1 MHREEGHLSVREQ
14 KTSRGTPEEVPTNAR
29 TGFFGTIPTPL
40 AGSNYGTTDQREM
53 EVGER
58 TSGFSAPGTKN
69 IGCFVAPEKKQN
81 QNQKQEQKQQQQQQQ
96 QQRQKQ
102 FGSFAPDK
110 RQRQKGQQFG
120 SFAPKREQQEGSF
133 APKQEQQ
140 GSFAPRQPTRWPAP
154 SGRRAGTTT
163 MGRMPSS
170 KSVSTTFPN
179 DKIRIAATTSERR
192 SPQFGRPQLFLH
204 QGWKGPGEGDARED
218 SVGRTAP
225 ARDCPNDPRR
235 GATSVERF
243 PEGLRNCSSSEQ
255 GSASSAVRAPQATY
269 GGPPLRSRLHVQDPA
284 RVQAARDQRGRN
296 GPCIGGKEGAQ
307 KTICGG
313 TSETG
318 ATSSS
323 LRCHHRREQAC
334 QGRRPTCRRFSCDV
348 LHDEVPR
355 PRPTFSEQIGLAR
368 DSLCRG
374 VADQG
379 RSRTICEGEGRPGG
393 SPPHLSSSGSSNSN
407 RGVFLENCATPQHRD
422 GGQHTR
428 VRVADGAHSQGH
440 AKGDVDALIQ
450 ERSGASDSTAG
461 GIKRKNASTPATQQR
476 GADSG
481 IPERDERICTD
492 EGDGGA
498 EDPAVAALIN
508 GAKYP
513 LPVCDEGIE
522 VPDPDYFPVG
532 LCKPPPIIKKSLDS
546 FPTGLIVLEA
556 VRRMA
561 EEVGKDSDFLQWC
574 TSGRKIADA
583 LSGPIP
589 LPGPKSKIPNS
600 FVSECVK
607 SKVLIP
613 LARTDRKKGA
623 VCVFDVPKS
632 DPQLRRLVV
641 DGRPVNKRIAKPQ
654 PFSLVNPHKLA
665 TMLKVSNA
673 RFAQQTDL
681 KGYFH
686 QFPLSPEVSKYF
698 CVQAGGRW
706 FRWARLPMGFA
717 YAPYIAQNT
726 SEIFLGPILNKW
738 GVVYL
743 DDIFVWGAYPA
754 EAAAKTAFVRDRLQ
768 RAGAEVN
775 VKKSMAKPAEVV
787 DFIGIVWNLPLQSF
801 SLPEEWRLKSSRII
815 HDTLKLETCSLR
827 KWWKVCGLVF
837 RAAYVLDFKLCFLC
851 HTLQF
856 VRSKAQLVS
865 RKKLS
870 WDDDVAMH
878 VATKE
883 ELAAFAVA
891 NIQTCVTVPFP
902 SPPPIHFSI
911 AVWTDAST
919 TGWGWVSKLQNSFSG
934 VERHGRW
941 ESTHTSGEMFV
952 LELRAAEKGMAAA
965 LEGGHTAIVLFV
977 DNEAVKYVLR
987 RGHSRTRLGNS
998 ILRRMSTRLSAAKA
1012 HLHIRWIKTDEM
1024 PADWG
1029 SRQKLAG
1036 QGVSLSPNRFGH
1048 VVEEASG
1055 MRVSDDVLQ

>member
-1 MHREEGHLSVREQ
+1 MHREEGHQSVREQ
-14 KTSRGTPEEVPTNAR
+14 KTSRGTPEEVQTNAR

-53 EVGER
+53 ESEPAASVHLGQK
-58 TSGFSAPGTKN
+58 TSAASLRLRKN
-69 IGCFVAPEKKQN
+69 QN

-154 SGRRAGTTT
+154 SGRRAGTTA

-192 SPQFGRPQLFLH
+192 SPQFGRPQFFLH

-225 ARDCPNDPRR
+225 ARDCPHDPRR

-255 GSASSAVRAPQATY
+255 GSASSTVRAPQATY
-269 GGPPLRSRLHVQDPA
+269 GGPRSVVGYMCKILRECKR
-284 RVQAARDQRGRN
+284 RG
-296 GPCIGGKEGAQ
+296 I
-307 KTICGG
+307 
-313 TSETG
+313 
-318 ATSSS
+318 
-323 LRCHHRREQAC
+323 
-334 QGRRPTCRRFSCDV
+334 
-348 LHDEVPR
+348 
-355 PRPTFSEQIGLAR
+355 
-368 DSLCRG
+368 RG
-374 VADQG
+374 VATVRVLGAKKALRRLSAAVRPRQAPPLPPSDVITGVNKLVKAGDQHAAALAAMSYMT
-379 RSRTICEGEGRPGG
+379 RSRVPDLRFLNKSDWREIHCAGESPIKVGAELFAKEKGVLVAR
-393 SPPHLSSSGSSNSN
+393 PPHLSSSGSSNSN

-461 GIKRKNASTPATQQR
+461 GIQRKNASTPATQQR

-513 LPVCDEGIE
+513 LPVCDEGLE

-532 LCKPPPIIKKSLDS
+532 LCKAPPIMKKSLDS

-561 EEVGKDSDFLQWC
+561 EELGKDSDFLQWC
-574 TSGRKIADA
+574 TSGRKMADA

-665 TMLKVSNA
+665 AMLKVSNA

-717 YAPYIAQNT
+717 HAPYIAQNT

-883 ELAAFAVA
+883 ELL
-891 NIQTCVTVPFP
+891 
-902 SPPPIHFSI
+902 
-911 AVWTDAST
+911 W
-919 TGWGWVSKLQNSFSG
+919 
-934 VERHGRW
+934 
-941 ESTHTSGEMFV
+941 
-952 LELRAAEKGMAAA
+952 
-965 LEGGHTAIVLFV
+965 
-977 DNEAVKYVLR
+977 
-987 RGHSRTRLGNS
+987 RTFRL
-998 ILRRMSTRLSAAKA
+998 
-1012 HLHIRWIKTDEM
+1012 
-1024 PADWG
+1024 
-1029 SRQKLAG
+1029 
-1036 QGVSLSPNRFGH
+1036 V
-1048 VVEEASG
+1048 
-1055 MRVSDDVLQ
+1055 